1 MHVVLLPTNSKNI
14 IGCYVKRKLNK
25 IYLNVDIIP
34 FFVLNTLAA
43 VLLNIPI
50 PSLVLLPISANS
62 KLILHIAKFV
72 DSHVA
77 KMVAM
82 HEQAI

>member
-1 MHVVLLPTNSKNI
+1 MVPQNCIIELNGRFIRYILRYILYLLFGFNNS
-14 IGCYVKRKLNK
+14 
-25 IYLNVDIIP
+25 
-34 FFVLNTLAA
+34 TA